1 MVDNRL
7 LLIGNEKSFMTNA
20 IATGLEKEGFTVI
33 KAGQVK
39 ESIEELEDKPD
50 IYIMY
55 LGDFTDENDSNLL
68 KYINEKIDKDR
79 FHLYIVGNHD
89 ELDLA
94 AEYIPKEKIQ
104 EEYLRPIDVGM
115 LAEDLK
121 AAAEGISIDDSQ
133 RKKILVVD
141 DDGTLLR
148 MIRTWLSVRYRVY
161 MANSGKI
168 ALSFL
173 KDNPVDLVLL
183 DYAMPMISGP
193 EVLQQIR
200 SNKDT
205 RNTPVMFLTAK
216 DDKDSVVQ
224 VASLKPEKY
233 LLKSMPK
240 NQLLDSIREFF
251 ERIDNS

>member
-1 MVDNRL
+1 MVDKRL

-20 IATGLEKEGFTVI
+20 IATGLEKEDFTI
-33 KAGQVK
+33 IRAGLSKQAV
-39 ESIEELEDKPD
+39 EEIDNRPG

-55 LGDFTDENDSNLL
+55 LGDVTDEDADLL
-68 KYINEKIDKDR
+68 KYINEKIDTER
-79 FHLYIVGNHD
+79 FHLYIVGNHE

-121 AAAEGISIDDSQ
+121 SAAEGISIDDSQ
-133 RKKILVVD
+133 RKKILIVD
-141 DDGTLLR
+141 DDGTMLR

-173 KDNPVDLVLL
+173 KENKVDLVLL
-183 DYAMPMISGP
+183 DYAMPMVSGP
-193 EVLQQIR
+193 EVLKQMR
-200 SNKDT
+200 ADKETKDI
-205 RNTPVMFLTAK
+205 PVMMLTAK
-216 DDKDSVVQ
+216 DNKENVVE
-224 VASLKPEKY
+224 VANYKPEKY

-240 NQLLDSIREFF
+240 SQLLGNIREFF
-251 ERIDNS
+251 EKQDNA

>member
-1 MVDNRL
+1 MVDKRL

-20 IATGLEKEGFTVI
+20 IATGLEKEDFTI
-33 KAGQVK
+33 IRAGLSKQDV
-39 ESIEELEDKPD
+39 EEIDNRPG

-55 LGDFTDENDSNLL
+55 LGDVTDEDSDLL
-68 KYINEKIDKDR
+68 KYINEKIDTER
-79 FHLYIVGNHD
+79 FHLYIVGNHE

-121 AAAEGISIDDSQ
+121 SAAEGISIDDSQ

-141 DDGTLLR
+141 DDGTMLR

-173 KDNPVDLVLL
+173 KENKVDLVLL
-183 DYAMPMISGP
+183 DYAMPMVSGP
-193 EVLQQIR
+193 EVLKQMR
-200 SNKDT
+200 ADKETKDI
-205 RNTPVMFLTAK
+205 PVMMLTAK
-216 DDKDSVVQ
+216 DNKENVVE
-224 VASLKPEKY
+224 VANYKPEKY

-240 NQLLDSIREFF
+240 SQLLGNIREFF
-251 ERIDNS
+251 EKQDNA